1 MNEKRLLTFV
11 VLAMI
16 LAGCGTSGAA
26 TQPSD
31 AGQPPATSTAQS
43 PGDLSPLEWLSVAA
57 FETAQDGLPDVLP
70 AYSPEGFNALDPDH
84 VSAEAPNGYVL
95 HQSRVVFQLPIDGQ
109 VYTEDQVTVEL
120 YSYDVLEGRT
130 DHLNRIAAQAY
141 AWHYFELNG
150 QRILRYYSSGVDG
163 RVWISGPY
171 LIVLYS
177 GLDTSATSPWVDAF
191 ASLYLVMFPP
201 N

>member
-95 HQSRVVFQLPIDGQ
+95 HQS
-109 VYTEDQVTVEL
+109 
-120 YSYDVLEGRT
+120 
-130 DHLNRIAAQAY
+130 
-141 AWHYFELNG
+141 
-150 QRILRYYSSGVDG
+150 
-163 RVWISGPY
+163 
-171 LIVLYS
+171 
-177 GLDTSATSPWVDAF
+177 DTSSINPAWFSNSLSTVRSTLKTRSPWSSIHTTCWRGAQII
-191 ASLYLVMFPP
+191 
-201 N
+201 

>member
-1 MNEKRLLTFV
+1 
-11 VLAMI
+11 
-16 LAGCGTSGAA
+16 
-26 TQPSD
+26 
-31 AGQPPATSTAQS
+31 
-43 PGDLSPLEWLSVAA
+43 
-57 FETAQDGLPDVLP
+57 
-70 AYSPEGFNALDPDH
+70 
-84 VSAEAPNGYVL
+84 
-95 HQSRVVFQLPIDGQ
+95 
-109 VYTEDQVTVEL
+109 VEL